1 MDGVYSMKRWRWF
14 DDIAPLLENFAKLY
28 VVWVWVLVLVFSF
41 FHLLRL
47 SLFLSLSL
55 ALSPSNKN
63 SICLTPPPFLTL
75 SLTLR
80 VSLPLC
86 LRWMPFLFLVACV
99 LCCLS
104 VYYFDYYVFCVWMF
118 RMNVCVL
125 FARASFIEA
134 PRISLTEIC
143 YWCAFPHTQ
152 QPKTHIK
159 SG

>member
-1 MDGVYSMKRWRWF
+1 MIWWYCATVGKFCKTLRSLSMSSRVGVLF
-14 DDIAPLLENFAKLY
+14 FPLA
-28 VVWVWVLVLVFSF
+28 S
-41 FHLLRL
+41 
-47 SLFLSLSL
+47 SLSLSF
-55 ALSPSNKN
+55 ALSPSNNN

-134 PRISLTEIC
+134 PGISLTEIC